1 MSDPLSLSSLGLVA
15 IVIVI
20 FVALYFSI
28 VHKGLRKE
36 LAQQQQQVQNLQ
48 RDLRSLCSAAVNVG
62 ERLGGI
68 ERESNQLS
76 REQKILSQKQ
86 QQSKTTVQVASGEE
100 SSFDRALKLA
110 KKGASAEEIAEFCN
124 ITRGEADLIAMMH
137 RLEGEG

>member
-1 MSDPLSLSSLGLVA
+1 MSDLSGLFSLGLLA
-15 IVIVI
+15 IVIVV
-20 FVALYFSI
+20 FVAFYFSI
-28 VHKGLRKE
+28 VHKRLRKE
-36 LAQQQQQVQNLQ
+36 LAHQQLQVQNLQ

-68 ERESNQLS
+68 ERESSQLS

-86 QQSKTTVQVASGEE
+86 SKTTVQVASTDE
-100 SSFDRALKLA
+100 SSFERASKLA